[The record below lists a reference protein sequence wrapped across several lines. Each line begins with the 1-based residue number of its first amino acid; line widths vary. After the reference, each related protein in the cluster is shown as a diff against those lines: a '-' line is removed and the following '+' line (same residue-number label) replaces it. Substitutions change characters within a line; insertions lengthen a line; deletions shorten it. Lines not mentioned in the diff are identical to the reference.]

1 MHKYVRED
9 SMMMNK
15 FVTPLKEHYS
25 EFDNK
30 FGEMLPA
37 FIQWDSEIE
46 NYKKINPIENN
57 SNHLD
62 PIKFGDNWNDNLEI
76 KDKQIIDDYFQ
87 KFEHLKKNFGFL
99 SFKVGSSEHNLKFS
113 NKNVGI
119 QFSCPRNSLITAITN
134 NIFDDVLIG
143 NFMKVRLINTKSL
156 YPHFTPYVTK
166 YGDNGQVYSNDELK
180 KYFEYYKLNSTNFWS
195 DYLKIKTEDIIRP
208 KLEKYKSLYYISRKI
223 KRNFL

>member
-1 MHKYVRED
+1 MKKWNCNFSIPFSSMHKYVRED

-57 SNHLD
+57 SNHID
-62 PIKFGDNWNDNLEI
+62 PIKFGDNWNDNLEK

-87 KFEHLKKNFGFL
+87 KFEHLKNNFGFCL
-99 SFKVGSSEHNLKFS
+99 FKVGALNIIS
-113 NKNVGI
+113 NSQIKMWA
-119 QFSCPRNSLITAITN
+119 FNSLVQEILLLLLLQI
-134 NIFDDVLIG
+134 IFS
-143 NFMKVRLINTKSL
+143 MM
-156 YPHFTPYVTK
+156 
-166 YGDNGQVYSNDELK
+166 
-180 KYFEYYKLNSTNFWS
+180 
-195 DYLKIKTEDIIRP
+195 
-208 KLEKYKSLYYISRKI
+208 
-223 KRNFL
+223 FL